1 MIESAKGA
9 TTMRKFNITDIRRQ
23 MQKLER
29 ELYALSHSTQNPN
42 RSLRLARAADLLIE
56 ARGVDL
62 CRLR

>member
-1 MIESAKGA
+1 
-9 TTMRKFNITDIRRQ
+9 MRKSNITDIRRQ

-29 ELYALSHSTQNPN
+29 ELYALSHSTPNPN